1 MTDKTTDKATDAI
14 AALEQAKGALAKLPI
29 LGPAL
34 WLYARDPAKKFM
46 FVGDID
52 WAILPPIVLDQCRLY
67 TRGGLPYAFVT
78 WALVSEAIGT
88 RLRSEQPKIAPHEWQ
103 SGEEVWLIDAV
114 APFGQLDVTLKELR
128 ETTFAGRKV
137 SALLPDTSRAGAV
150 VLREWPAVHAA
161 KLH

>member
-1 MTDKTTDKATDAI
+1 MTNKTTDAI

-29 LGPAL
+29 LGPAM
-34 WLYARDPAKKFM
+34 WLYARDSAKKFM

-78 WALVSEAIGT
+78 WALVSETIAT

-114 APFGQLDVTLKELR
+114 APFGQLEETINELR
-128 ETTFAGRKV
+128 GTTFAGRKV
-137 SALLPDTSRAGAV
+137 SALLPDASRAGAV
-150 VLREWPAVHAA
+150 VLREWPAVQAA